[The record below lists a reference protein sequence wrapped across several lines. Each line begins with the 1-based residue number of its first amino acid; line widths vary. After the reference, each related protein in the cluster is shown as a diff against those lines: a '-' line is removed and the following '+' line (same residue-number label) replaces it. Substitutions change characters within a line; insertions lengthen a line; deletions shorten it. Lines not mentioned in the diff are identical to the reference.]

1 MSQST
6 PAAAA
11 HEAGAE
17 DAGSRRWTAGLIPAF
32 VYPVQSVGFIPIG
45 EPLRCAVA
53 LPPDSGEQAHELI
66 ELVDQ
71 AEQPFLLSPVHS

>member
-17 DAGSRRWTAGLIPAF
+17 DAGSRVWTAALAALLL
-32 VYPVQSVGFIPIG
+32 YLVQSAGFIPIG

-71 AEQPFLLSPVHS
+71 AEQPYLLSPVHS